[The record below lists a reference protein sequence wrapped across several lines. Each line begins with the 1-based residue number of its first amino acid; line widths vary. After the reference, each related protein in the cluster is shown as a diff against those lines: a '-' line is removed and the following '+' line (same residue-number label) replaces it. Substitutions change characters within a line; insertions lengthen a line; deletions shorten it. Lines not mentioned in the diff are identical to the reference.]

1 MKTQDKTTRQ
11 LAIEWIRNHDVKEQ
25 RNLVDKYFH
34 DRTDYTLL
42 TGREIEQIYLSEH
55 KAEWNKSIQETV
67 DLDDWA
73 NDGSEPTTLPK
84 VSVEEAYKHYKENEK
99 LRISEFRLFR
109 AGANWQKQK
118 MDDYL
123 DNDVC
128 KAFGRGFK
136 DAKQQSELKYN
147 TLLESHK
154 KLFNALEKAIGWN
167 SAVIELQ
174 NNGKLDA
181 NKNAEYLP
189 IFNSE
194 LETELNNAKQI
205 KP

>member
-25 RNLVDKYFH
+25 RNLVDKYFP

-55 KAEWNKSIQETV
+55 GDDKLGYDVENDPVLLA
-67 DLDDWA
+67 DLER
-73 NDGSEPTTLPK
+73 NCHTKTTTLPK
-84 VSVEEAYKHYKENEK
+84 ETVEEAYKTYKENEK

-136 DAKQQSELKYN
+136 DAKQQSELKYT
-147 TLLESHK
+147 TLLESHNSLLEALIK
-154 KLFNALEKAIGWN
+154 ANNLLKLRCLDTD
-167 SAVIELQ
+167 IEMISLHLQ
-174 NNGKLDA
+174 
-181 NKNAEYLP
+181 
-189 IFNSE
+189 
-194 LETELNNAKQI
+194 TEINNAKQI